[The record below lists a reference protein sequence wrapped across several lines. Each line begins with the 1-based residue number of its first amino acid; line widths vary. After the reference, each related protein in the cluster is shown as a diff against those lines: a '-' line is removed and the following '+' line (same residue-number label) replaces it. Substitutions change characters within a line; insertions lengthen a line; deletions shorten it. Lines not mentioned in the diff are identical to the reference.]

1 MNNKMVVKPVIVLGI
16 SAFYHDSAAALI
28 IDGVVVAAVQEER
41 FSRLKHDDSF
51 PLFSIQWV
59 IEHAKID
66 IRDISYVVFYEKP
79 FVRFERLLETYF
91 AYAPLGF
98 MSFRHSIPRWL
109 KDKLFQKGKIIKQLR
124 SLSSD
129 VDWGDKLLFS
139 DHHLSH
145 SASAFYPS
153 PFKEAAIL
161 TVDGVGEWATTS
173 ISIGKDSHI
182 ELLEELHFP
191 HSIGLLY
198 STITSFLGFKVNSG
212 EYKVMGLAPYGK
224 PLYAEKILNE
234 LLDLKADG
242 SFRLNMSYFSFA
254 TDVNMA
260 ADKMAAFFGV
270 SPRLPE
276 AALAQVHKDI
286 AASLQLATQEVL
298 LKICRHIA
306 QKTGVK
312 HLCLA
317 GGVALNCV
325 ANEKIRQ
332 ANIFE
337 SIWIQPAAGD
347 AGGAVGAALAVYH
360 LYLNQPRTINQKY
373 CTNLGPEY
381 SGREIEH
388 QLVKCGATY
397 EFIETPDLL
406 NLVAS
411 LLSEGKV
418 VGWMQGRAEFG
429 PRALGNR
436 SILADPRVK
445 DLQLSLNLKI
455 KFRESFRP
463 FAPSV
468 LEEKTNDWFDNTSPS
483 TYMGFVAQA
492 HDVVRQQ
499 IPAVIHLDGT
509 ARLQTVGSEDNPLYY
524 ELLTKFDELTGCPIL
539 VNTSFNVRGEPM
551 VLSPKHAFECFMGT
565 DIDVLVVGNFILFK
579 ERQLAMLRREYAH
592 QFAPD

>member
-1 MNNKMVVKPVIVLGI
+1 MVVKPVIVLGI

-51 PLFSIQWV
+51 PSLSIRWV
-59 IEHAKID
+59 IEHAKLD
-66 IRDISYVVFYEKP
+66 IRDIDYVVFYEKP

-109 KDKLFQKGKIIKQLR
+109 KDKLFQKGQIIKQLS
-124 SLSSD
+124 SLSND
-129 VDWGDKLLFS
+129 VDWVDKLLFS

-173 ISIGKDSHI
+173 ISVGKDNQI

-198 STITSFLGFKVNSG
+198 SSITSFLGFKVNSG

-224 PLYAEKILNE
+224 PIYAEKILNE

-254 TDVNMA
+254 TDVKMA

-270 SPRLPE
+270 APRLPE
-276 AALAQVHKDI
+276 GALTQVHKDI
-286 AASLQLATQEVL
+286 AASLQVATQEIL

-306 QKTGVK
+306 QKTGAK

-325 ANEKIRQ
+325 ANEKLRQ
-332 ANIFE
+332 ANLFE
-337 SIWIQPAAGD
+337 SIWVQPAAGD

-360 LYLNQPRTINQKY
+360 LYLNQPRTINNKY

-388 QLVKCGATY
+388 ELVKCGATY
-397 EFIETPDLL
+397 ELIETPDLL
-406 NLVAS
+406 DLVAS

-509 ARLQTVGSEDNPLYY
+509 ARLQTVSAEDNLLYH
-524 ELLTKFDELTGCPIL
+524 ELLTKFDKLTGCPLL

-579 ERQLAMLRREYAH
+579 EQQLPMLRREYAH

>member
-332 ANIFE
+332 ANIFA

-406 NLVAS
+406 NL
-411 LLSEGKV
+411 
-418 VGWMQGRAEFG
+418 
-429 PRALGNR
+429 
-436 SILADPRVK
+436 
-445 DLQLSLNLKI
+445 
-455 KFRESFRP
+455 
-463 FAPSV
+463 
-468 LEEKTNDWFDNTSPS
+468 
-483 TYMGFVAQA
+483 
-492 HDVVRQQ
+492 
-499 IPAVIHLDGT
+499 
-509 ARLQTVGSEDNPLYY
+509 
-524 ELLTKFDELTGCPIL
+524 
-539 VNTSFNVRGEPM
+539 
-551 VLSPKHAFECFMGT
+551 
-565 DIDVLVVGNFILFK
+565 
-579 ERQLAMLRREYAH
+579 
-592 QFAPD
+592 

>member
-1 MNNKMVVKPVIVLGI
+1 MVVKPVIVLGI

-28 IDGVVVAAVQEER
+28 IDGVVIAAVQEER

-51 PLFSIQWV
+51 PLLSIQWV
-59 IEHAKID
+59 IEHANID
-66 IRDISYVVFYEKP
+66 IRDISFVVFYEKP

-109 KDKLFQKGKIIKQLR
+109 KDKLFQKGKIVKQLK
-124 SLSSD
+124 SISD
-129 VDWGDKLLFS
+129 AVDWGNKLLFS

-173 ISIGKDSHI
+173 VSLGKDSTI

-212 EYKVMGLAPYGK
+212 EYKVMGLAPYGE
-224 PLYAEKILNE
+224 PVYAEKILNE
-234 LLDLKADG
+234 LFDLKEDG

-254 TDVNMA
+254 TNVNMA
-260 ADKMAAFFGV
+260 ADKMAVFFGV
-270 SPRLPE
+270 GPRLPE
-276 AALAQVHKDI
+276 AALTQVHKDI
-286 AASLQLATQEVL
+286 AASLQAATQEVL

-306 QKTGVK
+306 QKTGMK

-360 LYLNQPRTINQKY
+360 LYLNQPRTINNKY

-381 SGREIEH
+381 SGREIEDE
-388 QLVKCGATY
+388 LVKCGATY

-406 NLVAS
+406 DLVAS

-418 VGWMQGRAEFG
+418 IGWMQGRAEFG

-509 ARLQTVGSEDNPLYY
+509 ARLQTVSAEDNPLYH
-524 ELLTKFDELTGCPIL
+524 ELLTKFDKLTGCPLL

-579 ERQLAMLRREYAH
+579 ERQLIMLRREYAH

>member
-51 PLFSIQWV
+51 PLHSIQWV
-59 IEHAKID
+59 IAQANID

-109 KDKLFQKGKIIKQLR
+109 KDKLFQKGKIVKQLR
-124 SLSSD
+124 SLSDD

-145 SASAFYPS
+145 AASAFYPS
-153 PFKEAAIL
+153 PFKDAAIL

-173 ISIGKDSHI
+173 VSIGRDSKI

-224 PLYAEKILNE
+224 PVYAEKILNE

-260 ADKMAAFFGV
+260 ADKMSAFFGV

-276 AALAQVHKDI
+276 AALTQVHKDI

-306 QKTGVK
+306 QKTGMK
-312 HLCLA
+312 NLCLA

-347 AGGAVGAALAVYH
+347 AGGALGAALAVYH
-360 LYLNQPRTINQKY
+360 LYLDQPRTINNKY

-381 SGREIEH
+381 SGREIEDE
-388 QLVKCGATY
+388 LVKCGATY
-397 EFIETPDLL
+397 EFVETPDLL
-406 NLVAS
+406 DLVAG

-468 LEEKTNDWFDNTSPS
+468 LEEKTNHWFDNTSPS
-483 TYMGFVAQA
+483 TYMGFVALA
-492 HDVVRQQ
+492 HDKVRQQ

-509 ARLQTVGSEDNPLYY
+509 ARLQTVGAEDNPLYY
-524 ELLTKFDELTGCPIL
+524 ELLTKFDELTGCPLL

-565 DIDVLVVGNFILFK
+565 DIDILVVGNFILFK
-579 ERQLAMLRREYAH
+579 ERQLSMLRREYAH

>member
-1 MNNKMVVKPVIVLGI
+1 MVDKPTIILGI

-28 IDGVVVAAVQEER
+28 VDGVVVAAVQEER

-51 PLFSIQWV
+51 PSMSIQWI
-59 IEHAKID
+59 IEHARID
-66 IRDISYVVFYEKP
+66 IRDINYVVFYEKP

-91 AYAPLGF
+91 AYAPVGF
-98 MSFRHSIPRWL
+98 MSFRQSIPRWL
-109 KDKLFQKGKIIKQLR
+109 KDKLFQKGNIIKKLK
-124 SLSSD
+124 SISDD

-153 PFKEAAIL
+153 PFKESAIL

-173 ISIGKDSHI
+173 VSVGKDNNI

-198 STITSFLGFKVNSG
+198 STVTSFLGFKVNSG

-224 PLYAEKILNE
+224 PVYAEKILNE
-234 LLDLKADG
+234 LLDLKDDG

-260 ADKMAAFFGV
+260 ADKMAGFFGIC
-270 SPRLPE
+270 PRLPE
-276 AALAQVHKDI
+276 AEITQIHKDI

-298 LKICRHIA
+298 LKLCTHISK
-306 QKTGVK
+306 KTGLK
-312 HLCLA
+312 NLCLA

-347 AGGAVGAALAVYH
+347 AGGAVGAALAVYY
-360 LYLNQPRTINQKY
+360 LYLNQPRIVKDTY

-381 SGREIEH
+381 LAREIEDE
-388 QLVKCGATY
+388 LVKCRADY
-397 EFIETPDLL
+397 KFVETAELL
-406 NLVAS
+406 ALVAG

-445 DLQLSLNLKI
+445 DLQSSLNLKI

-468 LEEKTNDWFDNTSPS
+468 LDEKTNDWFDNKSPS
-483 TYMGFVAQA
+483 TYMGFVAQV
-492 HDVVRQQ
+492 HDSVEQQ

-509 ARLQTVGSEDNPLYY
+509 ARLQTVTAEDNPLYHQ
-524 ELLTKFDELTGCPIL
+524 LLNQFYELTGCPLL

-551 VLSPKHAFECFMGT
+551 VLTPKHAFDCFMGT
-565 DIDVLVVGNFILFK
+565 DIDVLVIGNFILFK
-579 ERQLAMLRREYAH
+579 EQ
-592 QFAPD
+592 Q

>member
-1 MNNKMVVKPVIVLGI
+1 MVVKPGIVLGI

-51 PLFSIQWV
+51 PLLSIQWV
-59 IEHAKID
+59 IEHANID
-66 IRDISYVVFYEKP
+66 IKDISHVVFYEKP

-91 AYAPLGF
+91 AYAPSGF

-109 KDKLFQKGKIIKQLR
+109 KDKLFQKGKIVKQLKA
-124 SLSSD
+124 LSD
-129 VDWGDKLLFS
+129 DIDWGDKLLFS

-153 PFKEAAIL
+153 PFKDAAIL

-173 ISIGKDSHI
+173 VSVGKDSKI

-198 STITSFLGFKVNSG
+198 SSITSFLGFKVNSG

-224 PLYAEKILNE
+224 PVYAEKILNE
-234 LLDLKADG
+234 LLDLKEDG
-242 SFRLNMSYFSFA
+242 SFRLNMAYFSFA

-260 ADKMAAFFGV
+260 TDKMAIFFGV

-276 AALAQVHKDI
+276 AALTQVHKDI

-306 QKTGVK
+306 QKTGMK

-360 LYLNQPRTINQKY
+360 LYLNQPRTISNKY

-381 SGREIEH
+381 SDRQIE
-388 QLVKCGATY
+388 QEFVECGATY
-397 EFIETPDLL
+397 EFIDTADLL
-406 NLVAS
+406 DSVAG

-468 LEEKTNDWFDNTSPS
+468 LEEKTNDWFANTSPS
-483 TYMGFVAQA
+483 TYMGFVAHA
-492 HDVVRQQ
+492 HDKVRQQ

-509 ARLQTVGSEDNPLYY
+509 ARLQTVGVEDNPLYH
-524 ELLTKFDELTGCPIL
+524 ELLTKFDNLTGCPLL

>member
-1 MNNKMVVKPVIVLGI
+1 MVVKPVIVLGI

-51 PLFSIQWV
+51 PLLSIQWV
-59 IEHAKID
+59 IKHANID

-109 KDKLFQKGKIIKQLR
+109 KDKLFQKGKIVKQLR
-124 SLSSD
+124 SLSND
-129 VDWGDKLLFS
+129 VDWVDKLLFS

-153 PFKEAAIL
+153 PFEDAVIL

-173 ISIGKDSHI
+173 VSVGNDSKI

-224 PLYAEKILNE
+224 PVYAEKILNE
-234 LLDLKADG
+234 LLDLKDDG
-242 SFRLNMSYFSFA
+242 SFRLDMSYFSFA

-270 SPRLPE
+270 SPRLSE
-276 AALAQVHKDI
+276 TALTQVHKDI
-286 AASLQLATQEVL
+286 AASLQVATQEVL
-298 LKICRHIA
+298 LKICRYIA
-306 QKTGVK
+306 QKTGMK

-337 SIWIQPAAGD
+337 SIWVQPAAGD

-360 LYLNQPRTINQKY
+360 LYLNQPRTINNKY

-381 SGREIEH
+381 SGREIEDE
-388 QLVKCGATY
+388 LVKCGATY

-406 NLVAS
+406 DLVAS

-492 HDVVRQQ
+492 HDLVRQQ

-509 ARLQTVGSEDNPLYY
+509 ARLQTVSAEDNQLYH
-524 ELLTKFDELTGCPIL
+524 ELLTKFDKLTGCPLL